1 MKFLK
6 MIGFYTFLFFLGIF
20 YSPTVLA
27 SAPLVEISHLVIK
40 NSEDSL
46 LIDLKID
53 SEFTPEMKAAL
64 LSGVPIRITFSIS
77 IYEVNDFWF
86 DSKAAGKTVVHEL
99 IYDKGKKDYKII
111 RSRGIM
117 RPTYIEDFDTARL
130 LISEIRDLEVI
141 SLKEL
146 KKGEHYQLM
155 VGTVLSVKKYPL
167 FNLYRDFKTDRY
179 TVNFIF

>member
-6 MIGFYTFLFFLGIF
+6 LIGFYTFSFFLGIF
-20 YSPTVLA
+20 YSPRVPA
-27 SAPLVEISHLVIK
+27 FAPLVEITHLVIK
-40 NSEDSL
+40 NSEDTL
-46 LIDLKID
+46 QVDLKID
-53 SEFTPEMKAAL
+53 SEFTPEMKAAVL
-64 LSGVPIRITFSIS
+64 NGVPVRITFSIS

-86 DSKAAGKTVVHEL
+86 DSKAAGITVVHEL
-99 IYDKGKKDYKII
+99 SYDNEKKDYKIL

-141 SLKEL
+141 SLSHL

-155 VGTVLSVKKYPL
+155 VGTVLSEKKYPL
-167 FNLYRDFKTDRY
+167 FNLYREFKTDRY
-179 TVNFIF
+179 TVNFIY

>member
-1 MKFLK
+1 MNSSELNGLY
-6 MIGFYTFLFFLGIF
+6 ILLLFFGIF
-20 YSPTVLA
+20 SSTTVLA
-27 SAPLVEISHLVIK
+27 SAPQVEITHLVIK

-46 LIDLKID
+46 LVDLKID
-53 SEFTPEMKAAL
+53 SEITPEMKAAV

-86 DSKAAGKTVVHEL
+86 DSKAAGITVVHEL
-99 IYDKGKKDYKII
+99 RYDAMEKVYKII
-111 RSRGIM
+111 RSRGIL

-130 LISEIRDLEVI
+130 RISEISDLEVI
-141 SLKEL
+141 SLKDL

-167 FNLYRDFKTDRY
+167 FNLYREFKTDRY
-179 TVNFIF
+179 TVNFIY